1 MKARCTRA
9 TGGALLPVIARCNA
23 AGELTQ
29 GNDAITDHMTHVP
42 SPGRFSLVTGL
53 PAVRQAADTG
63 ITEFSF
69 RDVATTF
76 RGHHGEPVAI
86 RE

>member
-1 MKARCTRA
+1 
-9 TGGALLPVIARCNA
+9 
-23 AGELTQ
+23 
-29 GNDAITDHMTHVP
+29 MTCVP
-42 SPGRFSLVTGL
+42 SPGRFSLDTGL

-69 RDVATTF
+69 RDVATTV

>member
-29 GNDAITDHMTHVP
+29 GNDAITDHMTYVP
-42 SPGRFSLVTGL
+42 SPGRFSLDTGL